1 MGVFAADWYPENVR
15 PSSGGRG
22 ENIMTS
28 RFTKLLSSALI
39 LGASA
44 ALLVPMHAS
53 SGQFKTLNTQ
63 TLGAGG
69 QVFTYSS
76 PKNTNTAM
84 ELETYEFQTTS
95 SQVNWRCRITANQT
109 SRALTVRMLGL
120 TGVQLATCTTPA
132 GGTCDTP
139 AITLGSNFKFMC
151 VVATAA
157 GSPIP
162 SDLSWYQIAVQRV
175 N

>member
-1 MGVFAADWYPENVR
+1 M
-15 PSSGGRG
+15 
-22 ENIMTS
+22 IS
-28 RFTKLLSSALI
+28 RFTTLLSSALA

-53 SGQFKTLNTQ
+53 AGQFKTLNTQ

-69 QVFTYSS
+69 QVTAYSS
-76 PKNTNTAM
+76 PKNTNSAM
-84 ELETYEFQTTS
+84 ELETYEFQTTP
-95 SQVNWRCRITANQT
+95 SQVNWRCRIIANQT
-109 SRALTVRMLGL
+109 SRALNVRMLGL
-120 TGVQLATCTTPA
+120 TGIELAACTTA
-132 GGTCDTP
+132 VGGTCDTA
-139 AITLGSNFKFMC
+139 AITLGANFKFVC
-151 VVATAA
+151 VVATGA

>member
-1 MGVFAADWYPENVR
+1 
-15 PSSGGRG
+15 
-22 ENIMTS
+22 MTS
-28 RFTKLLSSALI
+28 RFNKLLSSVLT

-53 SGQFKTLNTQ
+53 AGQFKTLNTQ

-69 QVFTYSS
+69 QVSAYSS
-76 PKNTNTAM
+76 PKNTNIAM
-84 ELETYEFQTTS
+84 ELETYEFQTTP

-120 TGVQLATCTTPA
+120 TGQQIATCTTAA
-132 GGTCDTP
+132 GGTCDTL
-139 AITLGSNFKFMC
+139 AVTLGANFKFQC
-151 VVATAA
+151 VVATGA